1 MKTKK
6 DFINW
11 IKDQIKFYSP
21 ILGIDL
27 HRIDVEEKQT
37 TTYLEIGC
45 TYPYLDSTIY
55 FCNKSFEDF
64 KSGKL
69 TRDRILHELCHIITD
84 PLYCKCNQRYVSKDE
99 VLDERE
105 RLTDA
110 LAVIIRRFTK

>member
-37 TTYLEIGC
+37 TT
-45 TYPYLDSTIY
+45 
-55 FCNKSFEDF
+55 
-64 KSGKL
+64 
-69 TRDRILHELCHIITD
+69 
-84 PLYCKCNQRYVSKDE
+84 
-99 VLDERE
+99 
-105 RLTDA
+105 
-110 LAVIIRRFTK
+110 